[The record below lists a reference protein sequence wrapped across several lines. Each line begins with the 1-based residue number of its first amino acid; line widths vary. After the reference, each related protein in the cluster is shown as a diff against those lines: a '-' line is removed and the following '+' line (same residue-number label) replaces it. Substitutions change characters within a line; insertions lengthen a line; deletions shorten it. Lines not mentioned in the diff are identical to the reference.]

1 MPVLEQAYDR
11 TMNLTLA
18 IAIVV
23 SVIWTARSLRFS
35 DFAYQR
41 SWSPLATLF
50 AYLVFLGIGAAAGWG
65 GWRAATAI
73 GWRPTSSHF
82 LLGVIYGTFGNA
94 IVRVHLKKIPDGNV
108 EEAFTIL
115 TVLSDIVAGILDVKI
130 LDAVS
135 RGLERMQPEVLA
147 QYVSYL
153 FYRSVANDERY
164 DQKARK
170 MFEATIAA
178 NVDDIVGGTSA
189 KRVQA
194 QSSLRALGED
204 WAARYRVRR
213 PEPL

>member
-1 MPVLEQAYDR
+1 
-11 TMNLTLA
+11 MNLALGV
-18 IAIVV
+18 AIVV

-35 DFAYQR
+35 DYAYER
-41 SWSPLATLF
+41 SWSPRATLL

-82 LLGVIYGTFGNA
+82 FRGVIYGTFGNA
-94 IVRVHLKKIPDGNV
+94 IIRVHLKKIPNGNV

-115 TVLSDIVAGILDVKI
+115 TVLSDIVAGILDYKVP
-130 LDAVS
+130 DAAS
-135 RGLERMQPEVLA
+135 RCLERMQPEVLA
-147 QYVSYL
+147 QYVSYV
-153 FYRSVANDERY
+153 FYRFVATDERY
-164 DQKARK
+164 QRKTRK

-178 NVDDIVGGTSA
+178 NLNDLLGGDPA

-204 WAARYRVRR
+204 WTARYKVRR
-213 PEPL
+213 PEPV